1 MRDIIMAGEH
11 LWSDPLTYGED
22 YLELLIGYRDDN
34 GYVTDGM
41 YEDLEFNKM
50 YDSESPWEGYDLI
63 NQINQGGIF
72 IHHSGHASQTY
83 VMRLG
88 ISDINNG
95 NFNQVDGVMHNYPI
109 IYTHGCLCGAF
120 DENDCIGESMV
131 LIDNFAVAGAFN
143 SRYGWFNEGQT
154 EGPSAHLHRE
164 FVDALYHDKENRV
177 GAAHMVSRIAT
188 APWVNAPGQW
198 EEGALRWCFY
208 CCNILGDPM
217 LGAWID
223 EPYNIVTEYP
233 ATIEPGETSI
243 TVTVTNNGE
252 PMENYNCVIISEG
265 TMLGCCP
272 TDENGQAV
280 ITVPGGFA
288 DATTADLYVSGYNCL
303 PHQYTLNISVGLDE
317 LAGNTSQ
324 FSVSPNPFNAEANL
338 SFTLEKSQPVR
349 IAFYV
354 LSGQKIAEMDFNAK
368 QGRNDISVNTAT
380 WPEGIFQARIVT
392 GSGIMNQRLV
402 HISN

>member
-1 MRDIIMAGEH
+1 
-11 LWSDPLTYGED
+11 
-22 YLELLIGYRDDN
+22 
-34 GYVTDGM
+34 
-41 YEDLEFNKM
+41 M
-50 YDSESPWEGYDLI
+50 YDSEAGWDGYSLI
-63 NQINQGGIF
+63 NEINQGKTF
-72 IHHSGHASQTY
+72 VHHSGHANQTY
-83 VMRLG
+83 VMRLNIG
-88 ISDINNG
+88 DINNA
-95 NFNQVDGVMHNYPI
+95 NFAQTNGVIHNYPI

-120 DENDCIGESMV
+120 DENDCIGEAMV

-164 FVDALYHDKENRV
+164 FVDALYNDKECRI
-177 GAAHMVSRIAT
+177 GAAHMISRIET
-188 APWVNAPGQW
+188 SPWVNAPGQW

-233 ATIEPGETSI
+233 ETIDPGETSI

-252 PMENYNCVIISEG
+252 PMEGYNCVIISEG

-272 TDENGQAV
+272 TDENGEAV

-288 DATTADLYVSGYNCL
+288 DAMTAELYVSGYNCL

-317 LAGNTSQ
+317 LPGDISK
-324 FSVSPNPFNAEANL
+324 FSVSPNPFDDQTLLTFNIKENRQL
-338 SFTLEKSQPVR
+338 KISFYS
-349 IAFYV
+349 
-354 LSGQKIAEMDFNAK
+354 LSGQQLDVMTIDGKEGLNEIA
-368 QGRNDISVNTAT
+368 INTSA
-380 WPEGIFQARIVT
+380 WPEGIIQARIVA
-392 GSGIMNQRLV
+392 GSGILNRQLV
-402 HISN
+402 HIRK